1 MKHIINL
8 AFDVDDQRIV
18 DLIETNAEKEVIQ
31 EIKNQVEK
39 RFISRYYNDDPL
51 YAMVKDECQKICVEH
66 ESEIIERAVKLVAEK
81 IMRKKSMKEK
91 IKELEGTINDKLL
104 ER

>member
-1 MKHIINL
+1 MKHIVNL

-31 EIKNQVEK
+31 EIKNKVEK
-39 RFISRYYNDDPL
+39 RFITRYYSNDPL
-51 YAMVKDECQKICVEH
+51 RDMVEIECRKICLEH
-66 ESEIIERAVKLVAEK
+66 ENEIVERAVKLVAEK

-91 IKELEGTINDKLL
+91 IKELEETIN
-104 ER
+104 E